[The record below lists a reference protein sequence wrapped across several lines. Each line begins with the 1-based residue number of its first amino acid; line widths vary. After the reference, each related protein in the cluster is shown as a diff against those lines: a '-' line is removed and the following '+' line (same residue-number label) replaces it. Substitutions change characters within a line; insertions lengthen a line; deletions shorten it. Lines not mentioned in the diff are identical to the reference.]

1 MSKTKIFIITLLFTI
16 PVLLF
21 AQMEIIIIDNP
32 SFKTKS
38 RQPVKFSHMSHM
50 EIENVACSDCHHR
63 FVNGRN
69 VIEPD
74 ELSDSNKTIYCSYCH
89 NSEAKLKKAYHRSC
103 IGCHNS
109 MIKKNKPAGPRLC
122 GECHK

>member
-1 MSKTKIFIITLLFTI
+1 MSKTGIFIITLFVII

-21 AQMEIIIIDNP
+21 AQMETIVIDNP
-32 SFKTKS
+32 VFKTKTRS
-38 RQPVKFSHMSHM
+38 AVTFNHMNHM

-63 FVNGRN
+63 YENGRN
-69 VIEPD
+69 VID
-74 ELSDSNKTIYCSYCH
+74 ANELNDGNKSILCSHCHKNESD
-89 NSEAKLKKAYHRSC
+89 LKKAYHRSC